1 MTKQQEAPGDER
13 HRFPELD
20 DAARRRAE
28 AQAEKNGDR
37 HAAYAAESVAVQMLR
52 AYN

>member
-1 MTKQQEAPGDER
+1 MQQPEAPSDER
-13 HRFPELD
+13 RRFPELD

-28 AQAEKNGDR
+28 ARAEKDGDR